1 MGTIREAYEYI
12 IPPEDRGRIWH
23 FVQLWKTRSDKPTWL
38 VSVLKILGK
47 VVQESD
53 AKPQAGGGYEGKWVS
68 GMEKTPPHNTLYWKG
83 AKKKSTVP
91 FGVLIMPEEFDK
103 RPKPKPKPYSERVRR
118 VKEAIDRRAIKSKLA
133 EQFENVFYIYQM
145 MPNISLE
152 DAAFKR
158 EMKKNWREGRS
169 FPPKN
174 LGELFIILGKNKN
187 KELKKYKKDYDKAK
201 KMYQSK
207 NTREKREFM
216 ELYDIQLQLPK
227 NWVVI
232 RDETGTI
239 LYYYKPE
246 FTWTKNRNDVK
257 DFSPAKK
264 TKAPKK
270 TKGSKKTF
278 KKRKKRKNIT
288 FKK

>member
-1 MGTIREAYEYI
+1 
-12 IPPEDRGRIWH
+12 
-23 FVQLWKTRSDKPTWL
+23 
-38 VSVLKILGK
+38 
-47 VVQESD
+47 
-53 AKPQAGGGYEGKWVS
+53 
-68 GMEKTPPHNTLYWKG
+68 
-83 AKKKSTVP
+83 
-91 FGVLIMPEEFDK
+91 
-103 RPKPKPKPYSERVRR
+103 
-118 VKEAIDRRAIKSKLA
+118 
-133 EQFENVFYIYQM
+133 
-145 MPNISLE
+145 
-152 DAAFKR
+152 
-158 EMKKNWREGRS
+158 
-169 FPPKN
+169 
-174 LGELFIILGKNKN
+174 
-187 KELKKYKKDYDKAK
+187 
-201 KMYQSK
+201 MYQSK

-278 KKRKKRKNIT
+278 KKRKKRKKRKNIT